1 MHAELRVLCH
11 LESIFFRAGVFNNIS
26 EKESTSGA
34 VSGRPRE
41 GTDWKQ
47 DPFSGP
53 GLTCKWAR
61 RLRPV
66 GGHGCWVMGQ
76 SLPLLGKV
84 SPVNICFLH
93 CFTFTIQCLT
103 EKITHTGTNLLGWL
117 QNSVMVY
124 LCHLYN
130 IF

>member
-34 VSGRPRE
+34 ISGRPRE

-66 GGHGCWVMGQ
+66 GRTWLLSYGAKPA
-76 SLPLLGKV
+76 PLGEGKSCKHML
-84 SPVNICFLH
+84 SPLF
-93 CFTFTIQCLT
+93 
-103 EKITHTGTNLLGWL
+103 
-117 QNSVMVY
+117 Y
-124 LCHLYN
+124 LYN
-130 IF
+130 TVSHRENYTYRNKSSWLIAEFCNGLLMPSL